1 MASAFAHIVIP
12 ATLYFAFKS
21 PTVNWRLFVVGAGL
35 SVVPDADVLGF
46 HLGIAYSS
54 QWGHRGFTHSF
65 VFAVVVALLAANYF
79 KPLRSKP
86 GTVFLFGFISCLSH
100 ALLDALTNGGLGVA
114 LYWPLN
120 HERVFSGFRPILVS
134 PIGIKS
140 FFTPRSWSVLVSEA
154 QWVLLPCLALG
165 CVLYYL
171 RRIRRRFL

>member
-35 SVVPDADVLGF
+35 SVLPDADVLGF

-54 QWGHRGFTHSF
+54 QWGHRGFTHSC
-65 VFAVVVALLAANYF
+65 VFAIVIALLAACCF
-79 KPLRSKP
+79 KRLKSKL
-86 GTVFLFGFISCLSH
+86 GTVFLFSFISCLSH
-100 ALLDALTNGGLGVA
+100 ALLDSLTNGGLGVA
-114 LYWPLN
+114 LYWPFN
-120 HERVFSGFRPILVS
+120 HERIFSEFRPILVS

-140 FFTPRSWSVLVSEA
+140 FFTPRGWSVLASEV
-154 QWVLLPCLALG
+154 QWVLLPCIALG

-171 RRIRRRFL
+171 RRNRHRLL